1 MNEALLALQPQHLWR
16 YFARLSEIPR
26 CSKHEERVMAWLD
39 ALAKERDL
47 PIRADAVGNRVLTVP
62 ATPGLEGA
70 PTLVI
75 QGHVDMV
82 CEKNS
87 DVDHDFSRDPI
98 RIQVDGDRVS
108 AEGTTLGADNGIGV
122 ATGLAMLDDPEAT
135 HGPLE
140 LLFTVDEETGLTGA
154 SQIAPDLFTGNLML
168 NLDSEEVG
176 RFTIGSAG
184 GRDTQLHLPIGWSS
198 ADGLT
203 SLTLQVK
210 GLRGGHSGGDIHRQR
225 ASGIKVL
232 GRLLRAALETPD
244 LGAIRLGALVGGS
257 KRNAIPREAQAVV
270 GIRPGTEDA
279 FRQAI
284 DTCAAEI
291 RVQLGEAD
299 PDLEVELTP
308 SEEASPHFASP
319 EDTRRF
325 IDLLCALPF
334 GVLGLSTVLIGL
346 VETSSNI
353 GVLHT
358 DEEGYH
364 LHCST
369 RSFTSQAIDE
379 VLIQMRGVARLADA
393 RIEHGDGYP
402 GWKPD
407 LDSPMQQSVHK
418 VYSELFEETP
428 RFEAIHA
435 GLECGLFMDK
445 YPNLQIVSYGP
456 KITNAHSPDEWVS
469 IASVQKYW
477 RFTKA
482 LVRELA
488 HTGRS

>member
-1 MNEALLALQPQHLWR
+1 
-16 YFARLSEIPR
+16 
-26 CSKHEERVMAWLD
+26 MAWLD
-39 ALAKERDL
+39 ALAKERGL
-47 PIRADAVGNRVLTVP
+47 PMRADEVGNRLLTAP
-62 ATPGLEGA
+62 GTPGLEGA
-70 PTLVI
+70 PKLVI

-87 DVDHDFSRDPI
+87 HVEHDFSRDPI
-98 RIQVDGDRVS
+98 RIQVDGDRVT
-108 AEGTTLGADNGIGV
+108 ADGTTLGADNGIGV
-122 ATGLAMLDDPEAT
+122 ATGLAMLDDPESP

-154 SQIAPDLFTGNLML
+154 SQIGPDLFTGKQML

-184 GRDTQLHLPIGWSS
+184 GRDTQLLLPVSWSS
-198 ADGLT
+198 EDGLT
-203 SLTLQVK
+203 TLMLRVK

-232 GRLLRAALETPD
+232 GRLLRAALETPAA
-244 LGAIRLGALVGGS
+244 GPIRLGSLVGGS

-270 GIRPGTEDA
+270 GIKPGAEEA
-279 FRQAI
+279 FRRAI
-284 DTCAAEI
+284 DACTAEI

-299 PDLEVELTP
+299 PNLEVEVTP
-308 SEEASPHFASP
+308 GEKPSPRYATP
-319 EDTRRF
+319 EDSGRF

-334 GVLGLSTVLIGL
+334 GVLALSTVLTGL

-364 LHCST
+364 LRCST
-369 RSFTSQAIDE
+369 RSFSSQAIDE
-379 VLIQMRGVARLADA
+379 VLIQMRGVARLANA

-402 GWKPD
+402 GWTPD
-407 LDSPMQQSVHK
+407 PDSAMQKTVHK
-418 VYSELFEETP
+418 VYSELFGEAP

-445 YPNLQIVSYGP
+445 YPDLQIVSYGP

-469 IASVQKYW
+469 IESVQKYW

-488 HTGRS
+488 NAGRP